1 MDLNDRVDEF
11 TPDVNP
17 DHPFQDLRDM
27 VGFAAMFAVF
37 IGVVTGKAR
46 LWKDFGLG
54 GLVLFGTAL
63 FAISVTLYVTVAV
76 IHEKT
81 TMNDSNRPGVCFNE
95 ISGQYYDG
103 YC

>member
-1 MDLNDRVDEF
+1 MDLNERVDQF

-37 IGVVTGKAR
+37 IGVVTGQAR

-63 FAISVTLYVTVAV
+63 FGIGMFLYV
-76 IHEKT
+76 
-81 TMNDSNRPGVCFNE
+81 GVKVFIEC
-95 ISGQYYDG
+95 STGG

>member
-1 MDLNDRVDEF
+1 MDLNEQVDAF
-11 TPDVNP
+11 TPEVNP
-17 DHPFQDLRDM
+17 DSPFQDLRDM

-37 IGVVTGKAR
+37 IGVVTGQAR

-63 FAISVTLYVTVAV
+63 FAISVTLYVVASV
-76 IHEKT
+76 VVECST
-81 TMNDSNRPGVCFNE
+81 NT
-95 ISGQYYDG
+95 

>member
-1 MDLNDRVDEF
+1 MVGQSYAFLMDLNDRVDDF

-27 VGFAAMFAVF
+27 AGFAAMFAVF
-37 IGVVTGKAR
+37 IGVVTGQAR

-63 FAISVTLYVTVAV
+63 LAI
-76 IHEKT
+76 
-81 TMNDSNRPGVCFNE
+81 GVFVWVGVNVFIECV
-95 ISGQYYDG
+95 GVD